1 GKADK
6 RFSAEFLYSQATI
19 NGETTEKREYIR
31 YTIGGEMKI
40 DDGLWLEL
48 AVGGQKFLQEND
60 DTRVVPQF
68 GLKYA
73 IQKKSRF

>member
-1 GKADK
+1 
-6 RFSAEFLYSQATI
+6 
-19 NGETTEKREYIR
+19 
-31 YTIGGEMKI
+31 MKI
-40 DDGLWLEL
+40 NEGLWLEL
-48 AVGGQKFLQEND
+48 AVGGQKFLQGND